1 MVSSDGSFSSL
12 TEMSVHR
19 PMAQR
24 SLLAERSS
32 PRGVTSTH
40 WLGHLMLHRSFTV
53 VHAHVHMHCEYT
65 VSSIRYGA
73 QGLFQGGFAI
83 PPPPPPPPDLYMPP
97 LKVCCYMYVHVFPL
111 LERNPDINLNDAH
124 MHTCNIMQT
133 FTHTRLFSLLTY
145 NYTFIHVLLSQS
157 ITSLST
163 YSSTCLEKDED

>member
-1 MVSSDGSFSSL
+1 
-12 TEMSVHR
+12 
-19 PMAQR
+19 
-24 SLLAERSS
+24 
-32 PRGVTSTH
+32 
-40 WLGHLMLHRSFTV
+40 MLHCSFTV

-83 PPPPPPPPDLYMPP
+83 PPPPPPPPGFVYAP
-97 LKVCCYMYVHVFPL
+97 LKVCCYVHVFPP

-124 MHTCNIMQT
+124 MHTCNMQT

-157 ITSLST
+157 ITSLSLPLSFSLLLSPIISFLPPSDKSVISQKKKL
-163 YSSTCLEKDED
+163 YHLLYIHV